1 MKTTLMKVE
10 DIKENPDNPR
20 TIKKAKFRKLVNSI
34 QNFPQMLELR
44 PIVVDENDVV
54 LGGNMRLKALQEAEI
69 MEVPVIRAADLT
81 EQQKKEFII
90 KDNVGF
96 GDWDYDMLANEWD
109 LDSLVEWGM
118 DAAAFDMK
126 DYDEPIDE
134 SEYDEEPIYPIVP
147 RMTEKYDYVMILAEN
162 DIDYTF
168 LKTFFELEDME
179 DYKSTKIGMGRVV
192 LFEKFKRLLDER
204 SGQAGDTESQEG

>member
-1 MKTTLMKVE
+1 MKIE

-20 TIKKAKFRKLVNSI
+20 TIKKSKFRKLVNSI
-34 QNFPQMLELR
+34 NNFPQMLELR
-44 PIVVDENDVV
+44 PIVVDENNVV

-69 MEVPVIRAADLT
+69 TQVRVIRAEDLT
-81 EQQKKEFII
+81 PEQKREFII

-96 GDWDYDMLANEWD
+96 GDWDIDMLANQWD
-109 LDSLVEWGM
+109 LDSLIDWGM
-118 DAAAFDMK
+118 DAKDFDMQQ
-126 DYDEPIDE
+126 YDEPVDE

-162 DIDYTF
+162 EIDYTF
-168 LKTFFELEDME
+168 LRTFFELEDME

-192 LFEKFKRLLDER
+192 EFEKFKRLLDER
-204 SGQAGDTESQEG
+204 SSQAGNTESQEG